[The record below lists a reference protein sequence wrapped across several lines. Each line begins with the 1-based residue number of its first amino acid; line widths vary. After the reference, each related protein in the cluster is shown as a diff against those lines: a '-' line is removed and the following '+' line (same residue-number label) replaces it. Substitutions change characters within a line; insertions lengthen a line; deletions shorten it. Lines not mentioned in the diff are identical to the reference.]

1 MLARVLK
8 SGSLHDV
15 AGYVTREFH
24 DKKEYP
30 DSTWRILDSY
40 GIYTQDF
47 KKMVQ
52 SFEAAHGFMPGK
64 ESPAGHISISFDKA
78 DAMKMT
84 DDFMVQLAKEYMEGM
99 KIKDTQYMIVRHL
112 ETEHP
117 HFHIVYNRVNMQG
130 RAIDERNNFKRSDKV
145 VKAIKDKYKLTYS
158 PLKEKYEALRP
169 ELETK
174 IRVALYGC
182 TSWEEFIRRME
193 CAGVEFKFHDDI
205 NTGEHIGVKFK
216 MGDVTMTGSKVH
228 RNFTYGRL
236 SSVFE
241 LNERQGQTQESSKTA
256 APHPRV
262 TYESKPAEQP
272 GILETVVESIG
283 NGPSLFQVGPGFN
296 AEEEAFKRTMDA
308 EEAKRKRKKK
318 RQRKI

>member
-8 SGSLHDV
+8 SGSFHDV

-64 ESPAGHISISFDKA
+64 ENPAGHISISFDKA

-84 DDFMVQLAKEYMEGM
+84 DEFMVQLAKEYMEGM
-99 KIKDTQYMIVRHL
+99 KIKETQYMIVRHL

-130 RAIDERNNFKRSDKV
+130 RAIDERNNFKRSDRV
-145 VKAIKDKYKLTYS
+145 VKAIKDKHGLTYS
-158 PLKEKYEALRP
+158 PLKKKYEERIP
-169 ELETK
+169 EVEK
-174 IRVALYGC
+174 QIRVVIYGC
-182 TSWEEFIRRME
+182 RSWDEFSRKLA
-193 CAGVEFKFHDDI
+193 CAGIDVKFHDDL
-205 NTGEHIGVKFK
+205 NTGKHIGVKFYD
-216 MGDVTMTGSKVH
+216 GEITVNGSKIN
-228 RNFTYGRL
+228 RAFTYRRL
-236 SSVFE
+236 TNLFE
-241 LNERQGQTQESSKTA
+241 SNNRHSQGL
-256 APHPRV
+256 PPV
-262 TYESKPAEQP
+262 MPKPAHKSVAP
-272 GILETVVESIG
+272 NRETQTSGLIETIVESIG
-283 NGPSLFQVGPGFN
+283 SNSTDLFHLSPVSNQEPPLTDDEF
-296 AEEEAFKRTMDA
+296 ER
-308 EEAKRKRKKK
+308 RRRKKK
-318 RQRKI
+318 KKGRLI

>member
-8 SGSLHDV
+8 SGRFHDV

-52 SFEAAHGFMPGK
+52 SFEAAHGFMPEK
-64 ESPAGHISISFDKA
+64 ENSAGHISISFDKA

-84 DDFMVQLAKEYMEGM
+84 DEFMVQLAKEYMESM

-130 RAIDERNNFKRSDKV
+130 RAIYERNNFKRNDKV
-145 VKAIKDKYKLTYS
+145 VKAIKDKYGLTYS
-158 PLKEKYEALRP
+158 PLKKKYEERIP
-169 ELETK
+169 EIEK
-174 IRVALYGC
+174 QIRVAIYGC
-182 TSWEEFIRRME
+182 RSWDEFCRKLDY
-193 CAGVEFKFHDDI
+193 AGIEVKFHDDI
-205 NTGEHIGVKFK
+205 KTGKHIGVKFSD
-216 MGDVTMTGSKVH
+216 GEITVNGSKIN
-228 RNFTYGRL
+228 RAFTYRRL
-236 SSVFE
+236 TNLFE
-241 LNERQGQTQESSKTA
+241 SNNEYEQGKHPIIIRQTPKATPTRKGSE
-256 APHPRV
+256 APGLV
-262 TYESKPAEQP
+262 
-272 GILETVVESIG
+272 ETVIDAIG
-283 NGPSLFQVGPGFN
+283 SSATDLFRPGPVPNQEPPLTDD
-296 AEEEAFKRTMDA
+296 ELERR
-308 EEAKRKRKKK
+308 KRKRK
-318 RQRKI
+318 RKGRRL